1 LALRPAGRATDT
13 SSHDLTTAKLPFAAN
28 GEDFHLHQTGKRP
41 MTFKRLAFPL
51 AIATALATPAFAAN
65 LKIGI
70 GEDPDALD
78 PDQSR
83 TFVGE
88 VVFASM
94 CDKLV
99 NIKPDLTIIPQLAT
113 STDATTLTL
122 ELRKG
127 VTFQDGTPFNAAAVI
142 ANIKRSQT
150 LPESSRK
157 SELSSVDNVTANGDY
172 EVAFHLKSPDSTLL
186 ATLAAR
192 SGAMKSPTA
201 LGKGSAADFANNP
214 VCVGPY
220 KFKSRVAQDRILLQK
235 DPNYWDAKDF
245 HFDAITYLPIPDPT
259 VRLANL
265 RAGDLDMIE
274 RVAPTDAKSVQSDAK
289 LTYAQSPGLGYNGI
303 TINIANGADAKT
315 SPLAANKLI
324 RQAFDLSI
332 DRDAINQVVF
342 EGMFTPGNQS
352 ASPKSPWYDGDDPV
366 RARDID
372 KAKAL
377 LKQAGVSSVDFTLSV
392 INDPQSQQIA
402 QVIQSMVAESG
413 FNMKIRASEFG
424 TLLASQTSG
433 DYQADLI
440 GWSGY
445 VDPDA
450 NLYQFAVC
458 GGSLNDTKYC
468 NPDVDK
474 LLNAARGSTD
484 PAVRK
489 KNYDAARAVLA
500 QDEDIVYLYAPTWIW
515 AMNKKI
521 TGFTPY
527 PDGLIRLV
535 GVAED

>member
-1 LALRPAGRATDT
+1 
-13 SSHDLTTAKLPFAAN
+13 
-28 GEDFHLHQTGKRP
+28 
-41 MTFKRLAFPL
+41 MTFKHLALALAVAASLTAP
-51 AIATALATPAFAAN
+51 AIAAD

-88 VVFASM
+88 VVFAAM

-113 STDATTLTL
+113 DWSWSADAKTLTMH
-122 ELRKG
+122 LRQG
-127 VTFQDGTPFNAAAVI
+127 VTFQDGTPFNAAAVV

-157 SELSSVDNVTANGDY
+157 SELSSVDSVTASGDS
-172 EVAFHLKSPDSTLL
+172 EVAFHLKNPDSTLL

-201 LGKGSAADFANNP
+201 FGKGTAADFASHP

-220 KFKSRVAQDRILLQK
+220 ALKSRVQQDRIVLQT

-245 HFDAITYLPIPDPT
+245 HFDTITYMPIPDAT

-265 RAGDLDMIE
+265 RSGDLDMIE
-274 RVAPTDAKSVQSDAK
+274 RVAPTDAKSVQADAK
-289 LTYAQSPGLGYNGI
+289 LTYAQSAGLGYNGI
-303 TINIANGADAKT
+303 TINIANGAGAKNN
-315 SPLAANKLI
+315 PLASQKLL
-324 RQAFDLSI
+324 RQAFALSI

-342 EGMFTPGNQS
+342 EGMYTPGNQS
-352 ASPKSPWYDGDDPV
+352 AAPTSPWYDKADPV
-366 RARDID
+366 PARDLD

-377 LKQAGVSSVDFTLSV
+377 MQQAGVSSVDVTITV
-392 INDPQSQQIA
+392 NNDPLSQQLA
-402 QVIQSMVAESG
+402 QVIQSMVAEAG
-413 FNMKIRASEFG
+413 FNLKIRATEFG
-424 TLLASQTSG
+424 TLLAAQTSG

-450 NLYQFAVC
+450 NLYQFVVC
-458 GGSLNDTKYC
+458 NGSLNDTKYC

-474 LLNAARGSTD
+474 LLNAARASTD
-484 PAVRK
+484 DGVRK
-489 KNYDAARAVLA
+489 KNYDAARAILS
-500 QDEDIVYLYAPTWIW
+500 QEDPIIYLYAPTWIW
-515 AMNKKI
+515 AMSKAV
-521 TGFTPY
+521 TGFVPY
-527 PDGLIRLV
+527 PDGQIRLA
-535 GVAED
+535 GVAKG

>member
-1 LALRPAGRATDT
+1 MKFR
-13 SSHDLTTAKLPFAAN
+13 K
-28 GEDFHLHQTGKRP
+28 
-41 MTFKRLAFPL
+41 LAFSL
-51 AIATALATPAFAAN
+51 AMVAALTAPAFAAD

-88 VVFASM
+88 VVFAAM

-113 STDATTLTL
+113 DWSWSSDGKTLTMH
-122 ELRKG
+122 LRPG
-127 VTFQDGTPFNAAAVI
+127 VTFQDGTPFNAAAVV

-157 SELSSVDNVTANGDY
+157 SELSSVDSVTANGDT
-172 EVAFHLKSPDSTLL
+172 EVAFHLKSADATIL

-201 LGKGSAADFANNP
+201 FGKGTAADFAGNP

-220 KFKSRVAQDRILLQK
+220 KFKSRVAQDNIVLVK

-245 HFDAITYLPIPDPT
+245 HFDSITYRPIPDPT

-265 RAGDLDMIE
+265 RSGDLDMIE
-274 RVAPTDAKSVQSDAK
+274 RVAPTDAKSVQGDAK
-289 LTYAQSPGLGYNGI
+289 LTYAQVAGLGYNGV
-303 TINIANGADAKT
+303 TFNVGNGTGAKD
-315 SPLAANKLI
+315 SPMVNPLL
-324 RQAFDLSI
+324 RQAFSLSL
-332 DRDAINQVVF
+332 DRNAIAQVVF
-342 EGMFTPGNQS
+342 EGMATPGNQS
-352 ASPKSPWYDGDDPV
+352 APPNSPWYDKDDPV
-366 RARDID
+366 PARDVA
-372 KAKAL
+372 KAKDL
-377 LKQAGVSSVDFTLSV
+377 LKQAGVSSVDFTLSI
-392 INDPQSQQIA
+392 INDPISAQIA
-402 QVIQSMVAESG
+402 QVIQSMVAEAG
-413 FNMKIRASEFG
+413 FNVKIKASEFG
-424 TLLASQTSG
+424 TLLSSQASG

-450 NLYQFAVC
+450 NWYQFDVC
-458 GGSLNDTKYC
+458 NGSLNDAKYC

-484 PAVRK
+484 PAVRLQ
-489 KNYDAARAVLA
+489 NYNAARAILSK
-500 QDEDIVYLYAPTWIW
+500 ESPIIYLYDPTWIY
-515 AMNKKI
+515 AMSKGV
-521 TGFTPY
+521 TGFVPY
-527 PDGLIRLV
+527 PDGLIRLA
-535 GVAED
+535 GVAKS

>member
-1 LALRPAGRATDT
+1 
-13 SSHDLTTAKLPFAAN
+13 
-28 GEDFHLHQTGKRP
+28 
-41 MTFKRLAFPL
+41 MIIKRLVY
-51 AIATALATPAFAAN
+51 ALAVTAALTAPALAAD

-113 STDATTLTL
+113 SWKWSDDAKTLTL
-122 ELRKG
+122 ELRQG
-127 VTFQDGTPFNAAAVI
+127 VTFQDGTPFNAQAVI
-142 ANIKRSQT
+142 DNIKRSQT

-157 SELSSVDNVTANGDY
+157 SELSSVDSVTAKGDY
-172 EVAFHLKSPDSTLL
+172 EVSFNLKSPDSTLL

-201 LGKGSAADFANNP
+201 FSKESAAAFAANP

-220 KFKSRVAQDRILLQK
+220 KFKSRVAQDRIVLEK

-245 HFDAITYLPIPDPT
+245 HFDTLTYLPISDPA

-265 RAGDLDMIE
+265 RAGDLDLVE
-274 RVAPTDAKSVQSDAK
+274 RIAPTDAKSVQADPK
-289 LTYAQSPGLGYNGI
+289 LTYAQSAGLGYNGI
-303 TINIANGADAKT
+303 TINTNNGAGAKT
-315 SPLAANKLI
+315 NALAKDKLI

-342 EGMFTPGNQS
+342 EGMFTPSDQS
-352 ASPKSPWYDGDDPV
+352 ASPTSPWFDKDDPV
-366 RARDID
+366 PTRDID

-377 LKQAGVSSVDFTLSV
+377 LKQAGVTSVDFTLSV

-402 QVIQSMVAESG
+402 QVIQSMVADAG

-424 TLLASQTSG
+424 TLLSAQANG
-433 DYQADLI
+433 DYEADLI

-450 NLYQFAVC
+450 NLYQFVVT
-458 GGSLNDTKYC
+458 GGSLNDTKYS

-474 LLNAARGSTD
+474 LLNAARASTD
-484 PAVRK
+484 PAVRL
-489 KNYDAARAVLA
+489 KNYDAARTILA
-500 QDEDIVYLYAPTWIW
+500 ADEPIVYLYAPTWIW
-515 AMNKKI
+515 AMAKDV

-527 PDGLIRLV
+527 PDGLIRLA
-535 GVAED
+535 GVAKG